1 MASIF
6 EHKRFQ
12 PGEVIFRQGDPGESF
27 YLVERGKVVVW
38 NGSDENKRVIG
49 EIETGGLFGEMAVL
63 SRRPRMASAS
73 ALVETQLLQMPA
85 SVLRQAINRA
95 DPLVVQLI
103 NVLMDNLRR
112 SNRYGDT
119 PT

>member
-1 MASIF
+1 MAAYF
-6 EHKRFQ
+6 EHKQFQ
-12 PGEVIFRQGDPGESF
+12 PGEVIFRQGDPGDSF

-38 NGSDENKRVIG
+38 NGSDEAKRIIG
-49 EIETGGLFGEMAVL
+49 EVDTGGLFGEMAVL
-63 SRRPRMASAS
+63 SRQPRMASAS
-73 ALVETQLLQMPA
+73 SLVDTQLLKMPA

-112 SNRYGDT
+112 AVRSSEADT
-119 PT
+119 